1 MGPWHGIWYRNL
13 YVISSYRLY
22 DWGMICEFGLYMS
35 CWAKFRVRNSVGT
48 YSTTS
53 DSSGLGPTSNRWSW
67 WLLVG
72 MGLKVCWRWHLFS
85 RVLNWTECGVSLHDV
100 FCVFFKDGLLISNMF
115 LIDHGGI
122 IVDESIRFNK
132 NRQGSM
138 LPEASQRW
146 MAILSTGPWR
156 RLGQGTIGTI
166 GTMAGVEASID
177 GEET

>member
-1 MGPWHGIWYRNL
+1 M
-13 YVISSYRLY
+13 
-22 DWGMICEFGLYMS
+22 
-35 CWAKFRVRNSVGT
+35 
-48 YSTTS
+48 
-53 DSSGLGPTSNRWSW
+53 
-67 WLLVG
+67 
-72 MGLKVCWRWHLFS
+72 
-85 RVLNWTECGVSLHDV
+85 SLHDV

-156 RLGQGTIGTI
+156 RLGQGDHRDHRDQPVLRLPLMEKRHSTRRIVTNH
-166 GTMAGVEASID
+166 VES
-177 GEET
+177 